1 MNTNVFESY
10 LVLLRERLGNL
21 PLIAL
26 GGVVLFVTLLLSTPA
41 LERLSPEAWPESAS
55 ERQTFI
61 ANMRY
66 VYLSGVTEIIGRV
79 LTTGSIVLV
88 AICVGLRVDSALLRG
103 FGPVIRQPRWLIWIE
118 IVLLSDVAYYWT
130 HRLAHTV
137 PVLWKFHSVHHS
149 SEHMSFAA
157 AARAHP
163 VESYALV
170 LNTLPLFA
178 LGFPVD
184 MLLPL
189 APFTIVY
196 GMLIHSQLR
205 FNPRRFCYFINS
217 PAYHHWH
224 HSRKYSGNGSN
235 FAGYF
240 PMFDVLF
247 GTFDFPKE
255 APEKVGVEDPNMP
268 QTLLGQ
274 LAYPFRRRTRSHES
288 SRASWR
294 KSGAKGGFEKSETD
308 PKVRA

>member
-1 MNTNVFESY
+1 MNTFVFEEY
-10 LVLLRERLGNL
+10 FMLLRERLGNL

-26 GGVVLFVTLLLSTPA
+26 GGVVLFVTLLLWTPG
-41 LERLSPEAWPESAS
+41 LERLSPEVWPDSAS
-55 ERQTFI
+55 ERQSFI

-79 LTTGSIVLV
+79 LTTGGIVLV
-88 AICVGLRVDSALLRG
+88 AICVGRRVDSALLRG
-103 FGPVIRQPRWLIWIE
+103 FGPVIQQPRWLILIE
-118 IVLLSDVAYYWT
+118 IVVLSDVAYYWT

-163 VESYALV
+163 VETYALV
-170 LNTLPLFA
+170 LNTLPLFV

-189 APFTIVY
+189 APFTIAY
-196 GMLIHSQLR
+196 GMLIHSKLP

-224 HSRKYSGNGSN
+224 HSRNYSGNGSN

-240 PMFDVLF
+240 PIFDVLF
-247 GTFDFPKE
+247 GTYHFPKE
-255 APEKVGVEDPNMP
+255 APENVGIDDPNMP

-274 LAYPFRRRTRSHES
+274 LAYPFRPSTRS
-288 SRASWR
+288 RGLR
-294 KSGAKGGFEKSETD
+294 GFEKSGTE